1 MQKKISMLLSSIL
14 VVIILLIS
22 SAYVVK
28 QTQYAIIFQFGEA
41 VGVVEKPGLKF
52 KIPFIQS
59 VQYFDNR
66 LLNVNVED
74 KELTAADGKRLIVN
88 AFARFKIIDPVL
100 FVTTVVNYEGSNIRI
115 NKIME
120 SSMRKVIGR
129 VALSALL
136 STERSNIMT
145 EIHSLVNQ
153 ETKAFGISI
162 VDVRILRAD
171 LPKENSE
178 AIYQRMQTERER
190 EAKKIRAEGQEEAA
204 RIISDADKQSKILLA
219 EAYMQSEIL
228 KGEGDKVA
236 AKIYNEAFSK
246 DQEFYKFYRNLLAYK
261 NTLNKGDTNFVL
273 SPDSD
278 FFKLLKLNK

>member
-1 MQKKISMLLSSIL
+1 MQKKISILLSSIL

>member
-1 MQKKISMLLSSIL
+1 
-14 VVIILLIS
+14 
-22 SAYVVK
+22 
-28 QTQYAIIFQFGEA
+28 
-41 VGVVEKPGLKF
+41 
-52 KIPFIQS
+52 
-59 VQYFDNR
+59 
-66 LLNVNVED
+66 
-74 KELTAADGKRLIVN
+74 
-88 AFARFKIIDPVL
+88 
-100 FVTTVVNYEGSNIRI
+100 
-115 NKIME
+115 
-120 SSMRKVIGR
+120 
-129 VALSALL
+129 
-136 STERSNIMT
+136 
-145 EIHSLVNQ
+145 
-153 ETKAFGISI
+153 
-162 VDVRILRAD
+162 
-171 LPKENSE
+171 
-178 AIYQRMQTERER
+178 MQTERER